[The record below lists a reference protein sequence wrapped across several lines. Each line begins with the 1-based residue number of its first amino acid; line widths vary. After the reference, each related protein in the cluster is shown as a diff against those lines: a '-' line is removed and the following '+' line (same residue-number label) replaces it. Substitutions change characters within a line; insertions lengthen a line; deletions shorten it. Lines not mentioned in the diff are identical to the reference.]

1 MCWAQVKPA
10 LKYLTD
16 PKYEHDRPKNTH
28 SSTHD
33 KYFKEQIMS
42 KQQYNLHTKTDY
54 LNRKMFLDPAGPVT
68 IQRFEEV
75 KYKKIADFEA
85 TARGFFWQ
93 PEEISLTKDSNDFK
107 DASDA
112 VKHIFTSNLLR
123 QTALDSLQ
131 GRGPSQIFMPVISL
145 PELEALVYNW
155 TFFETNIHSKSYS
168 HIIRNIYNVPKDVFN
183 TIHDTKEIVD
193 MASSVG
199 DYYEALH
206 MVNCR
211 KQMGETVTEHEHV
224 RAIWMALHASYAL
237 EAFRF
242 MVSFATSLAMVENRI
257 FIGNGNIISL
267 ILQDEL
273 LHKGWTAYLINQVIK
288 EDPRF
293 LVAKE
298 ECEQEVYQLYMDV
311 IREEKAWADYLFN
324 KGPVI
329 GLNANI
335 LKDFVDYT
343 AVGALKDIGIK
354 YQGIAPKSTPIPWFN
369 KHTDTSKKQTALQE
383 NESTN
388 YVIGVM
394 SEGIDYD
401 ALPAL

>member
-1 MCWAQVKPA
+1 MVAAKVLEYKVK
-10 LKYLTD
+10 
-16 PKYEHDRPKNTH
+16 
-28 SSTHD
+28 
-33 KYFKEQIMS
+33 MS
-42 KQQYNLHTKTDY
+42 KEQYNLTTKTDY

-131 GRGPSQIFMPVISL
+131 GRGPSQIFMPVVSL

-199 DYYEALH
+199 NYYEALH
-206 MVNCR
+206 VINCR
-211 KQMGETVTEHEHV
+211 KQLGEKVTEKEHV
-224 RAIWMALHASYAL
+224 KAIWMALHASYAL

-242 MVSFATSLAMVENRI
+242 MVSFATSLAMVENKI
-257 FIGNGNIISL
+257 FMGNGNIIQL

-273 LHKGWTAYLINQVIK
+273 LHKGWTAYLINQVVK

-293 LVAKE
+293 AAAKV
-298 ECEQEVYQLYMDV
+298 ECEQEVYALYMDV
-311 IREEKAWADYLFN
+311 IREEKDWATYLF
-324 KGPVI
+324 KMGPVI

-335 LKDFVDYT
+335 LRDFVDYT
-343 AVGALKDIGIK
+343 AVGALKEIGIK
-354 YQGIAPKSTPIPWFN
+354 YQSSAPKSTPIPWFN
-369 KHTDTSKKQTALQE
+369 KHVDTSKKQTALQE
-383 NESTN
+383 SESTN

-394 SEGIDYD
+394 SETLDYD
-401 ALPAL
+401 VLPTI

>member
-1 MCWAQVKPA
+1 
-10 LKYLTD
+10 
-16 PKYEHDRPKNTH
+16 
-28 SSTHD
+28 
-33 KYFKEQIMS
+33 MS
-42 KQQYNLHTKTDY
+42 QAQYNLNTKTDY

-75 KYKKIADFEA
+75 KYKKIADFET
-85 TARGFFWQ
+85 TARGFFWV
-93 PEEISLTKDSNDFK
+93 PEEISLSKDANDFK
-107 DASDA
+107 EASDA

-131 GRGPSQIFMPVISL
+131 GRGPSQIFTPVVSL

-155 TFFETNIHSKSYS
+155 TFFETNIHSRSYS

-199 DYYEALH
+199 QYYDKLH
-206 MVNCR
+206 MINCR
-211 KQMGETVTEHEHV
+211 KELLENFPEQEHIK
-224 RAIWMALHASYAL
+224 AIWLALNASYAL

-242 MVSFATSLAMVENRI
+242 MVSFATSLAMVENKI

-273 LHKGWTAYLINQVIK
+273 LHKGWTAFLINQVVK
-288 EDPRF
+288 EDSRF
-293 LVAKE
+293 AEAKQ
-298 ECEQEVYQLYMDV
+298 ECEAEVYALYLDV
-311 IREEKAWADYLFN
+311 IREEKEWADYLFN

-343 AVGALKDIGIK
+343 AVSALKEIGIK
-354 YQGIAPKSTPIPWFN
+354 YQQAAPRSTPIPWFN
-369 KHTDTSKKQTALQE
+369 KHVNTSNKQSALQE
-383 NESTN
+383 TESTN

-394 SEGIDYD
+394 SDSLDYE
-401 ALPAL
+401 ALPNL

>member
-1 MCWAQVKPA
+1 
-10 LKYLTD
+10 
-16 PKYEHDRPKNTH
+16 
-28 SSTHD
+28 
-33 KYFKEQIMS
+33 MS
-42 KQQYNLHTKTDY
+42 KQQYNLTTKTDY
-54 LNRKMFLDPAGPVT
+54 LNRKMFLDPEGPVT

-107 DASDA
+107 EASDA

-131 GRGPSQIFMPVISL
+131 GRGPSQIFTPVISL

-168 HIIRNIYNVPKDVFN
+168 HIIRNIYNVPKEVFN

-199 DYYEALH
+199 NYYEALH

-211 KQMGETVTEHEHV
+211 KQMGETIPEKEYI

-242 MVSFATSLAMVENRI
+242 MVSFATSLAMVENKI
-257 FIGNGNIISL
+257 FMGNGNIIQL

-273 LHKGWTAYLINQVIK
+273 LHKGWTAYLINQVVK
-288 EDPRF
+288 EDNRF
-293 LVAKE
+293 VEAKL
-298 ECEQEVYQLYMDV
+298 ECESEVYALYLDV
-311 IREEKAWADYLFN
+311 IREEKEWADYLFN

-343 AVGALKDIGIK
+343 AVSALKEIGIK
-354 YQGIAPKSTPIPWFN
+354 YQQTAPRSTPIPWFN
-369 KHTDTSKKQTALQE
+369 KHVDTSKKQTALQE
-383 NESTN
+383 SESTN

-394 SEGIDYD
+394 SENLDYD
-401 ALPAL
+401 ALPAI

>member
-1 MCWAQVKPA
+1 
-10 LKYLTD
+10 
-16 PKYEHDRPKNTH
+16 
-28 SSTHD
+28 
-33 KYFKEQIMS
+33 MS
-42 KQQYNLHTKTDY
+42 KAQYDLSQATDY
-54 LNRKMFLDPAGPVT
+54 LNRKMFLDPAGPVV

-75 KYKKIADFEA
+75 KYNKIADFEK
-85 TARGFFWQ
+85 TARGFFWV
-93 PEEISLTKDSNDFK
+93 PEEISLTKDAQDFK

-131 GRGPSQIFMPVISL
+131 GRGPSQIFTPVISL

-155 TFFETNIHSKSYS
+155 TFFETNIHSRSYS
-168 HIIRNIYNVPKDVFN
+168 HIIRNIYNVPKEVFN
-183 TIHDTKEIVD
+183 TIHDTKEIVA

-199 DYYEALH
+199 HYYDKLH
-206 MVNCR
+206 DINCAR
-211 KQMGETVTEHEHV
+211 QIDPMNMGLRQYIGGDAHAGTVVYQYSEESHIK
-224 RAIWMALHASYAL
+224 AIYLALHASYAL

-242 MVSFATSLAMVENRI
+242 MVSFATSLAMVENKI

-273 LHKGWTAYLINQVIK
+273 LHKSWTAFLITQVVK

-293 LVAKE
+293 AKAASG
-298 ECEQEVYQLYMDV
+298 CQAEVIQIYKDV
-311 IREEKAWADYLFN
+311 IDEEKRWADYLFK

-354 YQGIAPKSTPIPWFN
+354 YWNPAPKTTPIPWFN
-369 KHTDTSKKQTALQE
+369 KHSDTSKKQTALQE

-394 SEGIDYD
+394 SDVIDYD
-401 ALPAL
+401 ELPQL

>member
-1 MCWAQVKPA
+1 MVAEKVLEYKVK
-10 LKYLTD
+10 
-16 PKYEHDRPKNTH
+16 
-28 SSTHD
+28 
-33 KYFKEQIMS
+33 MS
-42 KQQYNLHTKTDY
+42 KQQYNLNTKTDY

-199 DYYEALH
+199 NYYEALH

-211 KQMGETVTEHEHV
+211 KQLGETVTEHEHV

-311 IREEKAWADYLFN
+311 IREEKAWAEYLFN

>member
-1 MCWAQVKPA
+1 
-10 LKYLTD
+10 
-16 PKYEHDRPKNTH
+16 
-28 SSTHD
+28 
-33 KYFKEQIMS
+33 MS
-42 KQQYNLHTKTDY
+42 NAQYNLTTKTDY

-75 KYKKIADFEA
+75 KYKKIADYEA

-93 PEEISLTKDSNDFK
+93 PEEVSLTKDSNDFK
-107 DASDA
+107 DASDT
-112 VKHIFTSNLLR
+112 VRHIFTSNLLR

-131 GRGPSQIFMPVISL
+131 GRGPSQIFMPVVSL
-145 PELEALVYNW
+145 PEMEALLYNW

-183 TIHDTKEIVD
+183 TIHDTQQIVD

-199 DYYEALH
+199 KYYEDLH
-206 MVNCR
+206 RINCA
-211 KQMGETVTEHEHV
+211 KELGQPVEEVEHV
-224 RAIWMALHASYAL
+224 RAIYMALHASYAL

-242 MVSFATSLAMVENRI
+242 MVSFATSLAMVENKI
-257 FIGNGNIISL
+257 FMGNGNIISL
-267 ILQDEL
+267 ILQDEI
-273 LHKGWTAYLINQVIK
+273 LHKEWTAYIINQVVK

-293 LVAKE
+293 AAVKA
-298 ECEQEVYQLYMDV
+298 ECEAEVYELYLDV
-311 IREEKAWADYLFN
+311 IREEKGWADYLFN

-343 AVGALKDIGIK
+343 AVAALKEIGIK
-354 YQGIAPKSTPIPWFN
+354 YQEPAPRSTPIPWFN
-369 KHTDTSKKQTALQE
+369 KHVNTSNKQTALQE
-383 NESTN
+383 SESTN

-394 SEGIDYD
+394 SDQLDYD
-401 ALPAL
+401 QLPEL

>member
-1 MCWAQVKPA
+1 
-10 LKYLTD
+10 
-16 PKYEHDRPKNTH
+16 
-28 SSTHD
+28 
-33 KYFKEQIMS
+33 
-42 KQQYNLHTKTDY
+42 
-54 LNRKMFLDPAGPVT
+54 MFLDPAGPVT

-75 KYKKIADFEA
+75 KYNKIADYEK
-85 TARGFFWQ
+85 TARGFFWV
-93 PEEISLTKDSNDFK
+93 PEEVSLTKDAADFK

-112 VKHIFTSNLLR
+112 IKHIFTSNLLR

-131 GRGPSQIFMPVISL
+131 GRGPSQIFTPVVSL

-155 TFFETNIHSKSYS
+155 TFFETNIHSRSYS
-168 HIIRNIYNVPKDVFN
+168 HIIRNIYNVPKEVFN

-199 DYYEALH
+199 NYYDNLH
-206 MVNCR
+206 KLNCI
-211 KQMGETVTEHEHV
+211 KEISNDEVGYVSEQEHIK
-224 RAIWMALHASYAL
+224 AIYLALHASYAL

-242 MVSFATSLAMVENRI
+242 MVSFATSLAMVENKI

-273 LHKGWTAYLINQVIK
+273 LHKGWTAFLINQVVK

-293 LVAKE
+293 ARVA
-298 ECEQEVYQLYMDV
+298 EQCKDEVYQIYMDV
-311 IREEKAWADYLFN
+311 IREEKAWADYLFK

-343 AVGALKDIGIK
+343 AHGALKDIGIK
-354 YQGIAPKSTPIPWFN
+354 YQAHAPKTTPIPWFN
-369 KHTDTSKKQTALQE
+369 KHSDTSKKQSALQE
-383 NESTN
+383 TESTS

-394 SEGIDYD
+394 SDSIDYD
-401 ALPAL
+401 ELPAL

>member
-1 MCWAQVKPA
+1 
-10 LKYLTD
+10 
-16 PKYEHDRPKNTH
+16 
-28 SSTHD
+28 
-33 KYFKEQIMS
+33 MS

-54 LNRKMFLDPAGPVT
+54 LQRKMFLDPAGPVT
-68 IQRFEEV
+68 VQRFEEV
-75 KYKKIADFEA
+75 KYNKLAKFEQE
-85 TARGFFWQ
+85 ARGFFWV
-93 PEEISLTKDSNDFK
+93 PEEISLTKDAQDFK
-107 DASDA
+107 DSSDT
-112 VKHIFTSNLLR
+112 VRHIFSSNLLR

-131 GRGPSQIFMPVISL
+131 GRGPSQIFTPVISI

-155 TFFETNIHSKSYS
+155 TFFETNIHSRSYS
-168 HIIRNIYNVPKDVFN
+168 HIIRNIYNVPKEVFN

-199 DYYEALH
+199 NYYDNLH
-206 MVNCR
+206 QLNSVKEVNP
-211 KQMGETVTEHEHV
+211 ELITEKEHV
-224 RAIWMALHASYAL
+224 KAIWLALNASYAL

-257 FIGNGNIISL
+257 FIGNGNIIGL
-267 ILQDEL
+267 ILQDEI
-273 LHKGWTAYLINQVIK
+273 LHRDWTAWLINQVVK

-293 LVAKE
+293 AKAKA
-298 ECEQEVYQLYMDV
+298 ECEAEVYQLYLDV
-311 IREEKAWADYLFN
+311 IREEKAWADYLFS

-343 AVGALKDIGIK
+343 AVNALKEIGIK
-354 YQGIAPKSTPIPWFN
+354 YQEPAPRATPIPWFN
-369 KHTDTSKKQTALQE
+369 KHVDVSKKQTALQE

-394 SEGIDYD
+394 SDSLDYD
-401 ALPAL
+401 QLPAL

>member
-1 MCWAQVKPA
+1 
-10 LKYLTD
+10 
-16 PKYEHDRPKNTH
+16 
-28 SSTHD
+28 
-33 KYFKEQIMS
+33 MS
-42 KQQYNLHTKTDY
+42 KQQYNLSTKTDY
-54 LNRKMFLDPAGPVT
+54 SNRKMFLDPAGPVT

-75 KYKKIADFEA
+75 KYNKIVDFEK
-85 TARGFFWQ
+85 TARGFFWV
-93 PEEISLTKDSNDFK
+93 PEEISLTKDSQDFK

-131 GRGPSQIFMPVISL
+131 GRGPSQIFTPVVGL

-155 TFFETNIHSKSYS
+155 TFFETNIHSRSYS
-168 HIIRNIYNVPKDVFN
+168 HIIRNIYNVPKEVFN
-183 TIHDTKEIVD
+183 TIHDTKEIVE

-199 DYYEALH
+199 YYYDRLH
-206 MVNCR
+206 MINCR
-211 KQMGETVTEHEHV
+211 KELGEKFDEFEHIK
-224 RAIWMALHASYAL
+224 AIWLALNASYAL

-242 MVSFATSLAMVENRI
+242 MVSFATSLAMVENKI

-273 LHKGWTAYLINQVIK
+273 LHKGWTAYLINQVVK

-293 LVAKE
+293 VKAKQ
-298 ECEQEVYQLYMDV
+298 ECEQEVYQMYLGV
-311 IREEKAWADYLFN
+311 IREEKEWADYLFK

-335 LKDFVDYT
+335 LKDFVDFT
-343 AVGALKDIGIK
+343 AANALKEIGIK
-354 YQGIAPKSTPIPWFN
+354 YSYPAPKTNPIPWFN
-369 KHTDTSKKQTALQE
+369 KHSDTSKKQTALQE

-388 YVIGVM
+388 YIIGVM
-394 SEGIDYD
+394 GDAIDYES
-401 ALPAL
+401 LPEL

>member
-1 MCWAQVKPA
+1 
-10 LKYLTD
+10 
-16 PKYEHDRPKNTH
+16 
-28 SSTHD
+28 
-33 KYFKEQIMS
+33 MS
-42 KQQYNLHTKTDY
+42 KQQYNLTTKTDY

-75 KYKKIADFEA
+75 KYPKIVNFET
-85 TARGFFWQ
+85 TARGFYWV
-93 PEEISLTKDSNDFK
+93 PEEISLSKDANDFK

-131 GRGPSQIFMPVISL
+131 GRGPSQIFTPVISL

-155 TFFETNIHSKSYS
+155 TFFETNIHSRSYS
-168 HIIRNIYNVPKDVFN
+168 HIIRNIYNVPKEVFN

-199 DYYEALH
+199 KYYDDLH
-206 MVNCR
+206 TINCR
-211 KQMGETVTEHEHV
+211 KEVGGIVTEDEHV
-224 RAIWMALHASYAL
+224 RAIWLALNASYAL

-242 MVSFATSLAMVENRI
+242 MVSFATSLAMVENKI

-273 LHKGWTAYLINQVIK
+273 LHKGWTAFLINQVIK
-288 EDPRF
+288 DDTRF
-293 LVAKE
+293 AKAKT
-298 ECEQEVYQLYMDV
+298 ECEAEVYQLYMDV
-311 IREEKAWADYLFN
+311 IREEKAWADYLF
-324 KGPVI
+324 KMGPVI

-343 AVGALKDIGIK
+343 AADALKQIGLK
-354 YQGIAPKSTPIPWFN
+354 YTSPAPKSTPIPWFN
-369 KHTDTSKKQTALQE
+369 KHSDTSKKQTALQE

-394 SEGIDYD
+394 SDSVDYD
-401 ALPAL
+401 ELPSV